1 MFGFIGVGQAG
12 GSVADE
18 AMKRGFH
25 SVAINYSLSDLNSL
39 VNVQDKLHLVG
50 TEGVGKDRS
59 IATKHM
65 KNNWESS
72 IEFIKNTMEKP
83 SVQVIFVVF
92 SAAGG
97 TGSGVAPIL
106 LEFLNECLTHKT
118 IVAVP
123 ILPDNNEVL
132 VNQMNS
138 LELLGD
144 LSMPETCVLPLDNQM
159 VLSKYEGKISESRL
173 YKETNK
179 MFLDLVEVLLNY
191 TDRGSKIST
200 LDRKDLNQLF
210 DTPGIMTIAQT
221 DLTEFT
227 NGGKYFDKLH
237 EDIQKSWNNSIFT
250 PVEFENVMRAGV
262 ILDVHEFLTEHISY
276 NELFNVFDNK
286 MPLDLFKGHYDKG
299 SRAITIL
306 SGLTWINE
314 RMKQLD
320 ELIEKGNTE
329 IKEATVYKAKNR
341 RREDLFKP
349 RKLEN
354 KESKKTS
361 YMDAL
366 KKLKR

>member
-25 SVAINYSLSDLNSL
+25 SVAINYSRSDLNSL
-39 VNVQDKLHLVG
+39 VNIQDKLHLVG

-59 IATKHM
+59 AAAKHM

-106 LEFLNECLTHKT
+106 LELLNECLTHKT

-138 LELLGD
+138 LELLDD

-159 VLSKYEGKISESRL
+159 VLGKYEGKISESRL

-179 MFLDLVEVLLNY
+179 MFLDLIEVLLNY

-221 DLTEFT
+221 DLNEFT
-227 NGGKYFDKLH
+227 NEGKYFDKLH
-237 EDIQKSWNNSIFT
+237 DDIQKSWNKSIFT

-262 ILDVHEFLTEHISY
+262 ILDVHEFLTEHVSY
-276 NELFNVFDNK
+276 NELFNVFNNK

-299 SRAITIL
+299 NMAITIL
-306 SGLTWINE
+306 GGLTWINE

-320 ELIEKGNTE
+320 DLIENGNTE
-329 IKEATVYKAKNR
+329 IKETTVYKAKNR

-349 RKLEN
+349 KKLEN
-354 KESKKTS
+354 RESKKTS
-361 YMDAL
+361 YMEAL
-366 KKLKR
+366 KRLKR